1 MGAAKTSSKPGHK
14 NCIHR
19 FRYVGDKRVTP
30 VQQGNRMIGYVDGQA
45 VCDANGRELNFKQI
59 GELRTPPEEPK
70 TKK

>member
-1 MGAAKTSSKPGHK
+1 MGAVKISSKPGHK

-19 FRYVGDKRVTP
+19 YRYLGDKRVMP

-45 VCDANGRELNFKQI
+45 VCDANGRELTFKQI
-59 GELRTPPEEPK
+59 GELRAPVEELK

>member
-1 MGAAKTSSKPGHK
+1 
-14 NCIHR
+14 
-19 FRYVGDKRVTP
+19 